1 MRGERLSSYA
11 KQTFTSASCP
21 STVVEFGKGQH
32 NAVSCLPPTTLSR
45 IFLRG
50 SRCYIKRTNGAKSMS
65 TFEWGI
71 MSSTLTNTS
80 SIAVLMTLLSSRT
93 FV

>member
-32 NAVSCLPPTTLSR
+32 NVMSCLPPTTLSR
-45 IFLRG
+45 IFLREVD
-50 SRCYIKRTNGAKSMS
+50 A
-65 TFEWGI
+65 
-71 MSSTLTNTS
+71 TS
-80 SIAVLMTLLSSRT
+80 S
-93 FV
+93 

>member
-32 NAVSCLPPTTLSR
+32 NPVSCLPPTTLSR

-50 SRCYIKRTNGAKSMS
+50 VDA
-65 TFEWGI
+65 
-71 MSSTLTNTS
+71 TS
-80 SIAVLMTLLSSRT
+80 SGRMVPKACQHLSGVS
-93 FV
+93 